1 VFVFFADVF
10 RPDYLATA
18 VFVDDVDKLF
28 DSFNSVKH
36 GASGKPLRSPL
47 SDKSPHIGHWTKA
60 SMGIKSWI
68 FLKDGKP
75 AFKQLPP
82 SQNGWIVDIGAVQH
96 VWRTLKS
103 AGFHY
108 LETRSLNQDPLEN
121 TFGVIRLHCG
131 SNNNT
136 TVGQFADALK
146 ASIIN
151 GLAYTGLR
159 NANCE
164 GDDTELLDNLH
175 SFLKE
180 SSASRPNPS
189 TSHGRE
195 TIHDGLSASR
205 IAEQVEREVNDVD
218 MGLFSVAYVSGF
230 IARHVLRAVRCDD
243 CKACLTSPVMMSTN
257 AFIYFKEYK
266 DNEQSLTYPSERLVE
281 TVSASVTLL
290 EGMMAEVAH
299 TYSVEEKITAAI
311 KTTVDFRW
319 IQSSGCLLHHQ
330 EIVDGIARSVTRISI
345 PWWCKRRNR
354 LLMKGSRQRAT
365 MRKMKI
371 LSHT

>member
-1 VFVFFADVF
+1 
-10 RPDYLATA
+10 
-18 VFVDDVDKLF
+18 
-28 DSFNSVKH
+28 
-36 GASGKPLRSPL
+36 
-47 SDKSPHIGHWTKA
+47 
-60 SMGIKSWI
+60 MGIKSWI

-75 AFKQLPP
+75 AFKQPPP
-82 SQNGWIVDIGAVQH
+82 SQNGWIADIGAVQH
-96 VWRTLKS
+96 VWRTLKN

-131 SNNNT
+131 SNNNP
-136 TVGQFADALK
+136 TVGQFVDALK

-175 SFLKE
+175 SFLKG

-189 TSHGRE
+189 RSHGRE
-195 TIHDGLSASR
+195 TVHDGLSGSR
-205 IAEQVEREVNDVD
+205 IAEEVQREVNDVD
-218 MGLFSVAYVSGF
+218 MRLFSVAYVSGF

-243 CKACLTSPVMMSTN
+243 CRACLTSPVMLSTN

-266 DNEQSLTYPSERLVE
+266 DNERSLTYPSERLVE
-281 TVSASVTLL
+281 TVNASVTVL

-311 KTTVDFRW
+311 KTTVDFGW
-319 IQSSGCLLHHQ
+319 IESSGSSLHHQ

-354 LLMKGSRQRAT
+354 LLMKASRRRAA

-371 LSHT
+371 LSHTRVGCKVMPLFFYV